1 MDVDLGASVSARND
15 TATGGF
21 RRLDAG
27 VRLFDAVFTV
37 AALVLVG
44 TIEPDGTPNLAP
56 KHMAMPIGW
65 SDRYCFACTPRH
77 GTHVNAERSGAF
89 TVSYPTPDQAVL
101 VGQAAAERSPDGARR
116 ELAAL
121 QTIPASEVDGVLVGG
136 AHAALECRLERI
148 VEGMDDASLLI
159 GRIVAAY
166 AGPLA
171 LRAHDRD
178 DADVVHG
185 QPLLAYVT
193 PGRLSRI
200 DRTTAFPYPA
210 RFSI

>member
-1 MDVDLGASVSARND
+1 MSTRDDSPK
-15 TATGGF
+15 GGL

-44 TIEPDGTPNLAP
+44 TTDADGTPNLAP

-121 QTIPASEVDGVLVGG
+121 ETIPASEVDGVLVGG

-148 VEGMDDASLLI
+148 VDGMDDASLLI

-166 AGPLA
+166 AARGAARKRSRRRGRRPRA
-171 LRAHDRD
+171 SPARLRH
-178 DADVVHG
+178 
-185 QPLLAYVT
+185 

-210 RFSI
+210 RFSV

>member
-1 MDVDLGASVSARND
+1 MSTRDDSPK
-15 TATGGF
+15 GGL

-44 TIEPDGTPNLAP
+44 TTDADGTPNLAP

-77 GTHVNAERSGAF
+77 GTHVNAERSGVF

-121 QTIPASEVDGVLVGG
+121 ETIPASEVDGVLVGG

-148 VEGMDDASLLI
+148 VDGMDDASLLI

-200 DRTTAFPYPA
+200 DRTTSFPYPA
-210 RFSI
+210 RFSV